1 MGGLLILI
9 RNETL
14 SYHGTIELKR
24 PLNALQNGGN
34 DFKTLKDSLLK
45 LLQTKLLR
53 I

>member
-1 MGGLLILI
+1 MGGLL
-9 RNETL
+9 NETLL

-34 DFKTLKDSLLK
+34 DSKTLKDSLLK